1 MKLYHRFFSSVL
13 LLATTIG
20 VQAQTYYCCTPCCA
34 PPPPPC
40 CYEVRQDAEP
50 KQRAPGVVFE
60 ATVLFDSG
68 SYSLNADA
76 KERLFVA
83 ARELREQYAD
93 ELVIVSGHTDSRG
106 SEASNEVLALQR
118 AIAVKNY
125 LAGAGVSVSR
135 MLAFGFGERQPV
147 ATNATSEGRARNRR
161 VIINIKQQ

>member
-1 MKLYHRFFSSVL
+1 MKTLGRALFLTGLGIIS
-13 LLATTIG
+13 
-20 VQAQTYYCCTPCCA
+20 QAASAHHYDPCECYT
-34 PPPPPC
+34 PPPC
-40 CYEVRQDAEP
+40 CVRYPAPWWPSQEP
-50 KQRAPGVVFE
+50 QKTQVFE
-60 ATVLFDSG
+60 TTVLFDSG
-68 SYSLNADA
+68 SYSLNAAA

-83 ARELREQYAD
+83 ARELREQFAD

-106 SEASNEVLALQR
+106 SAESNEVLSLRR

>member
-1 MKLYHRFFSSVL
+1 MKTLYRAL
-13 LLATTIG
+13 LLTGLGIIS
-20 VQAQTYYCCTPCCA
+20 QAVSAHHYDPCECYT
-34 PPPPPC
+34 PPPC
-40 CYEVRQDAEP
+40 CVRYHAPVPPDPEP
-50 KQRAPGVVFE
+50 QKAPAFE
-60 ATVLFDSG
+60 TTVLFDSG

-76 KERLFVA
+76 KARLFVA
-83 ARELREQYAD
+83 ARELREQHAD
-93 ELVIVSGHTDSRG
+93 ELVIVAGHTDSRG

-161 VIINIKQQ
+161 VVINIKQQ

>member
-1 MKLYHRFFSSVL
+1 MKTLYRALFLTGLGIIS
-13 LLATTIG
+13 
-20 VQAQTYYCCTPCCA
+20 QAASAHHYDPCECYT
-34 PPPPPC
+34 PPPC
-40 CYEVRQDAEP
+40 CMRYH
-50 KQRAPGVVFE
+50 APAPPAQELQKAPVFE
-60 ATVLFDSG
+60 TTVLFDTN

-106 SEASNEVLALQR
+106 SAESNEVLSLRR